1 MRKEFLARVLVG
13 LLAAVAI
20 GAWVAVRWLAPAGGV
35 ELRAR
40 MPENGGWSRE
50 VLHAVAGEP
59 LTLRLTSDD
68 VVHGFAV
75 GKTDFEPV
83 EVMPAEWQD
92 VTLTF
97 DRPGTYTFYC
107 TRWCGP
113 NHWRMR
119 GTIEVT
125 GDPDGTPAAVEP
137 PLFLQLGLDLD
148 AHRVPR
154 VLPEAVPDANRGA
167 ILAGRLPAE
176 WLAPGALRTLSPE
189 QVWTELRADPALM
202 DLTGGDLWDLTA
214 YAWQQA
220 AASGAIEGEAI
231 YRENCA
237 ACHGEAGQGD
247 GVITRGLP
255 TMDEVTEMGHDL
267 LRPPDF
273 THPGVLT
280 SASPALLEGKIIRGG
295 MGTGMPYWGPI
306 LTDEQIQAVS
316 LYLYQFAMDW

>member
-1 MRKEFLARVLVG
+1 MRREILARILVG
-13 LLAAVAI
+13 LLAAAALGVWAAVKNLPAA
-20 GAWVAVRWLAPAGGV
+20 GAL

-40 MPENGGWSRE
+40 MPENGGWSHETLKAE
-50 VLHAVAGEP
+50 VGKP

-75 GKTDFEPV
+75 GKTDFTPV
-83 EVMPAEWQD
+83 EILPAEWQD

-107 TRWCGP
+107 TRWCGA

-125 GDPDGTPAAVEP
+125 GEGNEMPAATGQ
-137 PLFLQLGLDLD
+137 PLYMQLGLDID
-148 AHRVPR
+148 AHRVPQA
-154 VLPEAVPDANRGA
+154 LPATMPNASRGA
-167 ILAGRLPAE
+167 TLAGQLPSM
-176 WLAPGALRTLSPE
+176 WLASGELRTLNPE
-189 QVWTELRADPALM
+189 QVWLELRADPSL
-202 DLTGGDLWDLTA
+202 LTLSDGDLWDLTA
-214 YAWQQA
+214 YIWRQ
-220 AASGAIEGEAI
+220 AASGGAAEGEAI

-247 GVITRGLP
+247 GVITRGRP
-255 TMDEVTEMGHDL
+255 AMEEVLEMGHDL

-273 THPGVLT
+273 TQPGVLT

-306 LTDEQIQAVS
+306 LTDEQIQAVTM
-316 LYLYQFAMDW
+316 YLYQFAMNW